1 MSKCVLYE
9 YVYMYVYCLCLY
21 VCMYFCKYVCI
32 IWNVRVYECMCICVQ
47 APSKVMCFNFYLC
60 CVNVFLWVFI
70 RVFYTSGSYI
80 HRYVCFRGGRICVYA
95 WYVFGMWMI
104 VFVCVWKWIWVC
116 VCVEWFGDMLEFVC
130 VFNVCESMYV
140 YTYIYCM
147 CMCICICWLVH
158 VYVLCLSV
166 SIIINQ

>member
-70 RVFYTSGSYI
+70 RVFYTSGSHI
-80 HRYVCFRGGRICVYA
+80 HRYVCFRGSCVGVFVFMHDMCFYVNVCVCMCMEVNLSVCLCGGIWLHVRICVC
-95 WYVFGMWMI
+95 FQ
-104 VFVCVWKWIWVC
+104 CVWKHVC
-116 VCVEWFGDMLEFVC
+116 V
-130 VFNVCESMYV
+130 
-140 YTYIYCM
+140 YIYCM
-147 CMCICICWLVH
+147 
-158 VYVLCLSV
+158 YN
-166 SIIINQ
+166 II